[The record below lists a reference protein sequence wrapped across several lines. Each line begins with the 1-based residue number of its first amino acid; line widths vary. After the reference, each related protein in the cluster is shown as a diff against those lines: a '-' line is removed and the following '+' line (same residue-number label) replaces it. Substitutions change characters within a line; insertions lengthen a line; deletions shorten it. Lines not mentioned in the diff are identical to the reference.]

1 MKKILSFLLLAVVL
15 TLSACGSKSKVIV
28 PDITNDTLK
37 DAVKSL
43 NSAGF
48 TNVAHDADLDT
59 QSDEAKWIVVKQ
71 SIEAGTEVAADEKM
85 ELTCKRL
92 CLLSLEVTSE
102 YNLLFAK
109 YDVEILVD
117 GSNVGFVSN
126 GEDFA
131 YQAELLEGKHEL
143 KFLKAGDDKVNAA
156 QEIEI
161 KRDTT
166 FRCDITHGGS
176 SIELKNVEIT
186 DLAKTTKT
194 PTPTEAPTA
203 TPTPTKTPT
212 ATPTPTKMPT
222 ETPTPTETPKP
233 TATPTPTETPTP
245 TATPTPEPSSIY
257 DLACKMDGKDYDVY
271 FLIDLDGMTSCSFQS
286 DSPLDALTGTVTG
299 DLESG
304 FDIYYPEYDF
314 HEQLKFSGDKPGDK
328 VTYVDPDGIEAPNY
342 EVVDV
347 KEAEKVK
354 PDLVQ

>member
-48 TNVAHDADLDT
+48 TNVAHDADLDA

-71 SIEAGTEVAADEKM
+71 SVEAGTEVAADEKM

-109 YDVEILVD
+109 YDIEIIVD

-126 GEDFA
+126 GENFA
-131 YQAELLEGKHEL
+131 YQTELLEGKHEL

-161 KRDTT
+161 KKDTM
-166 FRCDITHGGS
+166 
-176 SIELKNVEIT
+176 K
-186 DLAKTTKT
+186 
-194 PTPTEAPTA
+194 
-203 TPTPTKTPT
+203 
-212 ATPTPTKMPT
+212 
-222 ETPTPTETPKP
+222 
-233 TATPTPTETPTP
+233 
-245 TATPTPEPSSIY
+245 
-257 DLACKMDGKDYDVY
+257 
-271 FLIDLDGMTSCSFQS
+271 Q
-286 DSPLDALTGTVTG
+286 
-299 DLESG
+299 
-304 FDIYYPEYDF
+304 
-314 HEQLKFSGDKPGDK
+314 
-328 VTYVDPDGIEAPNY
+328 
-342 EVVDV
+342 
-347 KEAEKVK
+347 
-354 PDLVQ
+354 